1 MLWHGNCF
9 TVGVFILR
17 RFIVSTYKKS
27 SNAAR
32 KLEEEH
38 LPLTGEG
45 QLAEIIPFPDVQ
57 KIAAR
62 MPREKRRVR
71 LEGKYLYYQD
81 KKIPILQF
89 QKAGHERLLKLL
101 VKEIG

>member
-1 MLWHGNCF
+1 M
-9 TVGVFILR
+9 
-17 RFIVSTYKKS
+17 STYKKS

-32 KLEEEH
+32 KMEEEL
-38 LPLTGEG
+38 LPQTGDG
-45 QLAEIIPFPDVQ
+45 QLAEIIPFPDVR
-57 KIAAR
+57 KIVAR
-62 MPREKRRVR
+62 KTQEKRWVR

-101 VKEIG
+101 LKEIG

>member
-1 MLWHGNCF
+1 M
-9 TVGVFILR
+9 
-17 RFIVSTYKKS
+17 STYKKS

-32 KLEEEH
+32 KMEEEL
-38 LPLTGEG
+38 LPQTGEG
-45 QLAEIIPFPDVQ
+45 PLAEIIPFPDVR
-57 KIAAR
+57 KIAAGMLR
-62 MPREKRRVR
+62 GKRRVR

-89 QKAGHERLLKLL
+89 QKAGHERLLRLL